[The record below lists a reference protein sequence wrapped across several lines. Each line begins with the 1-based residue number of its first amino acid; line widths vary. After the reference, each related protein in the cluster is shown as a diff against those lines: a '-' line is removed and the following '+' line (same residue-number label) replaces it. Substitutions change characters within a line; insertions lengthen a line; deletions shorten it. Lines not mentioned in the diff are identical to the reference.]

1 MTSRIKKALEWMSF
15 FMGATG
21 MGFLLTS
28 VFMTIF
34 HIGRNPLTALAI
46 GIILIGLAVIV
57 MEVVTE
63 KCPRCGS
70 RLVENGKCLICDY
83 TREETLDSQKPS
95 NGQKGGNRY
104 SQD

>member
-28 VFMTIF
+28 AFMTVF

-46 GIILIGLAVIV
+46 GIILIGLAMIII
-57 MEVVTE
+57 EVVTE

-70 RLVENGKCLICDY
+70 HLVENGRCLVCDY
-83 TREETLDSQKPS
+83 IYKGAPDSRGLSK
-95 NGQKGGNRY
+95 
-104 SQD
+104 D

>member
-1 MTSRIKKALEWMSF
+1 MTSKIKKALEWTSF

-28 VFMTIF
+28 AFMAIF

-46 GIILIGLAVIV
+46 GIILIGLAIIV

-70 RLVENGKCLICDY
+70 RLVENGRCLVCDY
-83 TREETLDSQKPS
+83 TYKGAPDSLGLSKDE
-95 NGQKGGNRY
+95 K
-104 SQD
+104 

>member
-1 MTSRIKKALEWMSF
+1 MRFMTPKAKKALEWMSF

-28 VFMTIF
+28 AFMTIF
-34 HIGRNPLTALAI
+34 HIGRNPLTAFSI
-46 GIILIGLAVIV
+46 GIILIGLAMIV

-70 RLVENGKCLICDY
+70 RLVENGRCLVCDY
-83 TREETLDSQKPS
+83 TYKGAPDSRGLSKDE
-95 NGQKGGNRY
+95 K
-104 SQD
+104 

>member
-1 MTSRIKKALEWMSF
+1 MTPKVKKALEWMSF

-28 VFMTIF
+28 AFMAIF
-34 HIGRNPLTALAI
+34 HIGRNPLTAFSI
-46 GIILIGLAVIV
+46 GIILIGLAMIV

-83 TREETLDSQKPS
+83 IHEETLDSQKPS
-95 NGQKGGNRY
+95 NDQKGENRY

>member
-1 MTSRIKKALEWMSF
+1 MTSKIKKALEWMSF

-28 VFMTIF
+28 AFMAIF
-34 HIGRNPLTALAI
+34 HIGKNPLTAFSI
-46 GIILIGLAVIV
+46 GIILKGLAVIV

-70 RLVENGKCLICDY
+70 RLVENGRCLVCDY
-83 TREETLDSQKPS
+83 IYKGARDSRGLSKDQ
-95 NGQKGGNRY
+95 R
-104 SQD
+104 